1 MNKRFTKSEILFLL
15 ALAFWLTMAVISRTY
30 IKDLFDYQSIREI
43 AYTIAWILLAAKLVA
58 DDSFGKKGLLAA
70 ILAVLVYFIM
80 KQTDSDKMLLP
91 VMLVLSARNVRC
103 ESIFHVF
110 FAVQL
115 PIMICSILLSLTGV
129 IENELWEEAERMR
142 YSLGYTYCT
151 YGSHIF
157 LFLTLA
163 YMALRKKITIIEALI
178 LLGLNFLFYTQTL
191 TKTDLLLFV
200 PAITGCYLIGR
211 LHLGVSDARWSRGLL
226 MAAGPVLAG
235 IAITVQYVYDET
247 NYFWHTADTFLRGR
261 ISLGHQGLAD
271 YGITLFGQKIKWVG
285 ASGNRLHPDWVYN
298 YVDCSYLKY
307 LLNYGLIF
315 FILLML
321 AIVLLGKW
329 VADTRNPG
337 MVIAYLIWL
346 AFGMIDAE
354 LFELAFQP
362 FMLLLAKPLVEM
374 TSALFTAPHTIS
386 QSRRRNAPALLSENS
401 YRL

>member
-1 MNKRFTKSEILFLL
+1 MNKRYTKSEILFLL
-15 ALAFWLTMAVISRTY
+15 ALGFWLTMAVISRTY

-58 DDSFGKKGLLAA
+58 DDSFGKRGLLAA

-103 ESIFHVF
+103 ECIFHVF

-115 PIMICSILLSLTGV
+115 PIMIVSIFLSLTGV

-151 YGSHIF
+151 YSSHIF

-163 YMALRKKITIIEALI
+163 YMSLRKKITLIDALI
-178 LLGLNFLFYTQTL
+178 LLGLNYLLYTQTL
-191 TKTDLLLFV
+191 TRTDLLLFV
-200 PAITGCYLIGR
+200 PAVVSCYLIGG
-211 LHLGVSDARWSRGLL
+211 LHLGVSDIRWSRGLL

-362 FMLLLAKPLVEM
+362 FMLLLAKPLAEAAP
-374 TSALFTAPHTIS
+374 ALFTAPHTIS
-386 QSRRRNAPALLSENS
+386 QSRRRYAPDLRSEN
-401 YRL
+401 

>member
-1 MNKRFTKSEILFLL
+1 M
-15 ALAFWLTMAVISRTY
+15 
-30 IKDLFDYQSIREI
+30 
-43 AYTIAWILLAAKLVA
+43 
-58 DDSFGKKGLLAA
+58 
-70 ILAVLVYFIM
+70 
-80 KQTDSDKMLLP
+80 
-91 VMLVLSARNVRC
+91 
-103 ESIFHVF
+103 
-110 FAVQL
+110 
-115 PIMICSILLSLTGV
+115 
-129 IENELWEEAERMR
+129 
-142 YSLGYTYCT
+142 
-151 YGSHIF
+151 
-157 LFLTLA
+157 
-163 YMALRKKITIIEALI
+163 
-178 LLGLNFLFYTQTL
+178 
-191 TKTDLLLFV
+191 
-200 PAITGCYLIGR
+200 
-211 LHLGVSDARWSRGLL
+211 
-226 MAAGPVLAG
+226 
-235 IAITVQYVYDET
+235 
-247 NYFWHTADTFLRGR
+247 
-261 ISLGHQGLAD
+261 
-271 YGITLFGQKIKWVG
+271 G

-374 TSALFTAPHTIS
+374 TPAVFTAPRTIS